1 MDRLLVVR
9 LGLIPYEEGVR
20 VQAEVERRRLAGE
33 IPDVV
38 LMLEHPPVYTKGR
51 RSSSEELPMGED
63 WYRMQGIEVVQTDRG
78 GQVTYH
84 GPGQLVAYPVMSLR
98 ELATAR

>member
-20 VQAEVERRRLAGE
+20 VQAGVERRRLAGE

-38 LMLEHPPVYTKGR
+38 LMLEFKV
-51 RSSSEELPMGED
+51 M
-63 WYRMQGIEVVQTDRG
+63 VV
-78 GQVTYH
+78 V
-84 GPGQLVAYPVMSLR
+84 PSVA
-98 ELATAR
+98 